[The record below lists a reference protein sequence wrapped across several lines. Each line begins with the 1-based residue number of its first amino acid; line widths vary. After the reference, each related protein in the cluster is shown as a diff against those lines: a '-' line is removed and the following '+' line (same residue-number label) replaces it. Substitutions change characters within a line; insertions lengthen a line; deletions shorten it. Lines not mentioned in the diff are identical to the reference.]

1 MRNKALKITIFT
13 IVLLLTLVG
22 VGSYY
27 YLGQLQQNSEQL
39 PALTQATIQTELER
53 AMTADQTVYIVV
65 GSANELALQSDQL
78 PRSPDVKLFG
88 VNMDAEGKLA
98 YDLVSMAKLSRVSF
112 PVHIVLRANLDKP
125 VAAIGLLKKRE
136 IEGLLNQAGVAGE
149 SIVKALSRETLTT
162 IMQSMVETQT
172 PVYILISTGDL
183 LDPQLAQL
191 NKVAKV
197 NQKVRFFYIDAT
209 DDLEFAISLMSSV
222 GAMPPSFP
230 THIVVIDR
238 NKQPLAFPGL
248 LNSSQI
254 TALIETA
261 SDAAPGSKPDISGS
275 TEVTSTIGITETT
288 APTLPTK

>member
-1 MRNKALKITIFT
+1 MKNKALKITIFS
-13 IVLLLTLVG
+13 IALLLALVG
-22 VGSYY
+22 AGSYY
-27 YLGQLQQNSEQL
+27 YLGQLQQNSQQL

-98 YDLVSMAKLSRVSF
+98 YDLVSMANLSRVSF

-149 SIVKALSRETLTT
+149 STVKALSRETLTT

-254 TALIETA
+254 AALIETA

-275 TEVTSTIGITETT
+275 TGVTSTIGITETT
-288 APTLPTK
+288 VPTLPTK